1 MQYPSNLP
9 SDWDVTT
16 WVSNNIPFVPYNL
29 WIDGGPFFRY
39 LVEEQNFPIRKT
51 KKAHDMTGECL
62 SLVEIRGDVS
72 WFKKLSFPSGDVLR
86 KFMADMLDSA
96 NKLPSK

>member
-1 MQYPSNLP
+1 
-9 SDWDVTT
+9 
-16 WVSNNIPFVPYNL
+16 
-29 WIDGGPFFRY
+29 
-39 LVEEQNFPIRKT
+39 
-51 KKAHDMTGECL
+51 MTGECL

-72 WFKKLSFPSGDVLR
+72 WFKKLPFPSGDVLR